1 MTFFVNRTR
10 KAGPFFVGSQSWR
23 LKHMLI
29 VPLLGRVLCQVR
41 KIKPNSHDSL
51 DSVQHPSTYHLRSQ
65 AKKTSSRVSPRVVL
79 PTNLWKHLTA
89 RLGQTQCGVGLGRS
103 WISRN
108 EQRKRPG
115 RILSMKCW
123 LFIRDPYGGLL
134 FPHNWAV
141 QSCNMYHPL
150 YTRKNQGPFFKCS
163 LVGACFQGDTSSS
176 PPCYL
181 FSKGLKHKPYHLWYL
196 SFLYLYIYIHTWNPK
211 QPYLSMDVRWNNHF
225 WFKELESS
233 NWNNHL

>member
-1 MTFFVNRTR
+1 MIRWI
-10 KAGPFFVGSQSWR
+10 PFNTLPPTISAAKQ
-23 LKHMLI
+23 
-29 VPLLGRVLCQVR
+29 
-41 KIKPNSHDSL
+41 
-51 DSVQHPSTYHLRSQ
+51 
-65 AKKTSSRVSPRVVL
+65 KKTSSRVSPRVVL

-196 SFLYLYIYIHTWNPK
+196 SFLYLYIYIPGT
-211 QPYLSMDVRWNNHF
+211 LNNHICQWMLGETTIF
-225 WFKELESS
+225 DLKSWNHPIETTIYKWMFQVPGTHRILFRRTAIKFTYMNGWFSWKQCR
-233 NWNNHL
+233 